1 MSTNKGAVA
10 REIKHS
16 KPFGSV
22 GEEAVIGLM
31 RTADVVRYRL
41 AGVIE
46 PQGITAQQYNVLRIL
61 RGAGE
66 RGLPTLE
73 IAERMIEHAPGITRM
88 IDRLIAKEL
97 AVRERCAED
106 RRVVYCAITDEGRS
120 LLARLD
126 EPVREA
132 GRTALEV
139 ISDKDQRGL
148 IAMLDAIRAGH
159 AERGA
164 VSGEPADRFPS

>member
-1 MSTNKGAVA
+1 MSVNEGAVA
-10 REIKHS
+10 REIKQS

-22 GEEAVIGLM
+22 AEEAVVGLI
-31 RTADVVRYRL
+31 RTAEVIRRRL

-46 PQGITAQQYNVLRIL
+46 PEGITAQQYNVLRIL

-88 IDRLIAKEL
+88 IDRLIAKKL
-97 AVRERCAED
+97 VARERCAED
-106 RRVVYCAITDEGRS
+106 RRVVYCAIADEGQL

-126 EPVREA
+126 GPVREA
-132 GRTALEV
+132 DRSALDA
-139 ISDKDQRGL
+139 ISEKDQRGL
-148 IAMLDAIRAGH
+148 IDMLDAIRAGH
-159 AERGA
+159 AERAA
-164 VSGEPADRFPS
+164 VSGEPADRLQS